1 MISLVKSKKT
11 KTKSEE
17 NRFLLPEEGVGG
29 GVEREW
35 VRGVKMYKLTVLK

>member
-29 GVEREW
+29 GGGKRMGKGGQNV
-35 VRGVKMYKLTVLK
+35 